1 MGRKVDGNLMCES
14 GNEVEKKSYYPME
27 NLSGKEIGTK
37 IVTESRKENGK
48 ESKKDVKWKM
58 GRKLVGMCIV

>member
-1 MGRKVDGNLMCES
+1 
-14 GNEVEKKSYYPME
+14 ME

-37 IVTESRKENGK
+37 IVTESQKENGK

-58 GRKLVGMCIV
+58 GSRKLEGM